1 MIIFIKFFT
10 HSCICPGRL
19 HLSVEMMA
27 TLRKLRFERGRL
39 LWEKRA
45 DGRLKKSTLESDLRS
60 IREQLGFGGEILKL
74 SRGSN
79 ESFSWDFYSHV
90 PHSHY
95 VPVHLLVSQGC
106 PTSGPEF
113 CTVLLLSCPSEL
125 WDLRCRRFYCF
136 RAQLQGY
143 SGIDLLP
150 WRLFPFLQCGKL
162 IIVHLSA

>member
-1 MIIFIKFFT
+1 MDMSWPT
-10 HSCICPGRL
+10 
-19 HLSVEMMA
+19 
-27 TLRKLRFERGRL
+27 TLVSWDDGDTKKTKIWKRKTTLGETSWRTAE
-39 LWEKRA
+39 
-45 DGRLKKSTLESDLRS
+45 KSTLKSDLRS

-79 ESFSWDFYSHV
+79 ESFSWDFYSRC
-90 PHSHY
+90 SEANY
-95 VPVHLLVSQGC
+95 VPVRLLVSQGC

-150 WRLFPFLQCGKL
+150 WRLIPFLQCGEL